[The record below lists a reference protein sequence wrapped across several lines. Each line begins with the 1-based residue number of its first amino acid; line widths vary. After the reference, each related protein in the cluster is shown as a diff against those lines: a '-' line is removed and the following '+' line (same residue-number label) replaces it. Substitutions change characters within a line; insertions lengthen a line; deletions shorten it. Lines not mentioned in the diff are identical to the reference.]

1 MFENVAIYGNQKI
14 KNLKEIEK
22 EITYTLKKMGKKASQ
37 IDEKTDLLITIG
49 GDGTLLKGFGML
61 KNTNTSILGL
71 NFGRFGFLIN
81 DCPDIK
87 KFLTDVFS
95 GRFISSE
102 RTFIEGYVGKKG
114 DFVPIGRALN
124 EIIVFRKDIR
134 ILDIEIEVEG
144 IPLFVRADGLIISTP
159 TGSTAH
165 SFSAGGPVLSPDMDI
180 ISIVCEAPFAP
191 SWKNF
196 LCNKN
201 IIHIKTRMESDIV
214 MDGQTKYPL
223 LAGQGLM
230 IKKSKGK
237 CRIIFHRQWNFWETI
252 KRKFQ

>member
-1 MFENVAIYGNQKI
+1 MFENVAVYGNQKI

-22 EITYTLKKMGKKASQ
+22 EITGILVKMGKNVSQ
-37 IDEKTDLLITIG
+37 IDEKTDLLITVG
-49 GDGTLLKGFGML
+49 GDGTLLKGFGMI
-61 KNTNTSILGL
+61 KDTNTSILGL

-87 KFLTDVFS
+87 KFLIDIFS
-95 GRFISSE
+95 GRFIPSE
-102 RTFIEGYVGKKG
+102 RTFIEGYVEKEG
-114 DFVPIGRALN
+114 DFIPIGRALN

-144 IPLFVRADGLIISTP
+144 VPLYVRADGLIISTP

-180 ISIVCEAPFAP
+180 ISIVCEAPFVP

-196 LCNKN
+196 LCNKDA
-201 IIHIKTRMESDIV
+201 IYVKTKMKSDVI

-223 LAGQGLM
+223 LAGQRLM
-230 IKKSKGK
+230 IKKSNKK
-237 CRIIFHRQWNFWETI
+237 CGIIFHQQWNFWETM
-252 KRKFQ
+252 KRKFE